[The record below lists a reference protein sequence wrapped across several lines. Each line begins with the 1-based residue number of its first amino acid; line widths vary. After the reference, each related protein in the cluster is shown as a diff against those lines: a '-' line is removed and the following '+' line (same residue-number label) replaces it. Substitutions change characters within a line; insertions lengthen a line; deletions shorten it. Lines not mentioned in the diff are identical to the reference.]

1 MPPPPPTRVDLRMG
15 PVWHLLLLLTPLLSA
30 QVSIVSEL
38 GTTAE
43 SEDPT
48 VSVVSSTGELG
59 TPYSPD
65 PSGSVTTPS
74 EAPKEDWTS
83 AEIFLYSGDYSVL
96 GIVECDRAYSLTG
109 QNGPLPRG
117 FYGPLRQSMDA
128 LANTANF
135 LNMIFQASDLRES
148 SVREDMEWYHAM
160 VRTLLEADPLIRQAL
175 LTFDADPAS
184 TTPQLVLRAS
194 RNPAHPRYQNILL
207 QDLSSQWES
216 LHRPAP
222 APDDTWFSSFKFP
235 ASSNQPTSTLSKRVL
250 LNDLSTLDTPKWGR
264 GDSYVTNRS
273 GVRWANGPFLE
284 CEDGRFL
291 PGWLLTL
298 STSFYGLKPDL
309 SPEFRGVIRVD
320 VNVQGFDVN
329 QCATGDAW
337 FANTHQCNRT
347 TMECEPITGQGF
359 RLGQYCCRC
368 KEGYYSPPMDEG
380 GALNDSGGEG
390 GGVCYPALPICLPC
404 WPGCKRCEDGTPCW
418 VEEDWFLRAGV
429 LAVQC
434 FFMLLVFISMLVAY
448 QFRRSRRI
456 RASGLLLLE
465 TILFGSLL
473 LYFPVFILY
482 FKPSTFRCILLRWVR
497 LLGFAIVYGTVTL
510 KIYRVLKVFLSRTAQ
525 RVPYMSSIH
534 LLRLLGVMVVTVS
547 WFLCAWTAGVLQNRD
562 RNVPLLIISTTS
574 DGQGFSLCDLD
585 RWDYMMAVAEL
596 MFLCWGSLLC
606 SAVKPVPSAF
616 HEPRYIGI
624 AIHNELLLSSMFHLL
639 RFVMPSLHPDW
650 MLLLFFTHT
659 HVTITVTLALLFIP
673 KFLYVS
679 RAGREEIAEEV
690 YEDEVELRRS
700 GSYLNSSFTSAV
712 WSDHSLDPDDIR
724 DELKKL
730 YGQLEVHKT
739 KKMTANNPHL
749 QKKRSSRR
757 GLGRSIIK
765 RITEIPESMSRQCS
779 RDGKEVNLGSRDV
792 THAESS
798 KRAPDTFS
806 INYKDQP
813 VKQSSPV
820 LRKSQSDYDY
830 VTDKDPSLHDSM
842 LRANLAKRCSQ
853 RSETDSLYMAPL
865 VCKSASAQNLTVDN
879 NLLLPGS
886 TKLHKSLS
894 LVSSKAHSLE
904 DTSRV
909 GRDTQSEQGQ
919 SQQDVAIKE
928 QTSSALVQSQSYD
941 KAEVCPWELAEE
953 RPANKNQPHVT
964 FAPSEEEPQSPE
976 SLSSPILKHICPWDH
991 LPVPTPVESPAG
1003 DSQGGEAEC
1012 ESPRPQSPI
1021 SASVPGSP
1029 KDMRVFSFRTS
1040 TQKWLSVKSF
1050 VGSVDASTKEKSK
1063 KETAGDTVKKQDS
1076 ISQKS
1081 QGSVAAI
1088 AVIAALK
1095 LKTPSISSAETK
1107 SQSVSN
1113 LEKKSNVSCIDK
1125 RTQQKRSMTTVDVK
1139 PALVKQAAI
1148 RLSSSD
1154 SSERSPRRIVVVQS
1168 TVYPWES
1175 EDMQKDSMYENVFIS
1190 SKNTAHSTAKT
1201 PSTHR
1206 KGSQIRPA
1214 LSVAQSD
1221 ICPWDVPA
1229 SSQQAPQRQQSTIA
1243 DICPWEVEEPEEDPK
1258 APAHVS
1264 VCPWE
1269 SEEVLKR
1276 QESIRGDVCPSEA
1289 SVSAITITSA
1299 SNQSEK
1305 KPEGLNKK
1313 PTDVCLWETDETPQ
1327 ISQGL
1332 KPQESVRVDVCPSDV
1347 GYSFPEK
1354 VKVAIIY
1361 ENVHPQENKGL
1372 HKARPKCQETI
1383 HANVCPWESEET
1395 PKSQDGVRENV
1406 CPWESTDTPSIGKQD
1421 VQTKST
1427 EQAKSAHEK
1436 RSVPIAKACPWEFPD
1451 QPKDLTVL
1459 CPWEKEESP
1468 MTPIAIKITKGSF
1481 PQETTVAKTDICP
1494 WDIGYQ
1500 EKTDGKDSPCT
1511 NICPWETQGRTQ
1523 ADPKKTD
1530 SVQVNICPWETEK
1543 PEQQERTPAIVSIE
1557 TGKTKRQDSTLA
1569 DVCPWETGATDE
1581 PNKTK
1586 RRDGTQTDV
1595 GPWKTEDPK
1604 NTEEKDGVKVDVCPW
1619 ETGETDKTNGQDS
1632 TKADISKETQKEKI
1646 RDSVRVNICPWETD
1660 VPEESEKMKKQ
1671 DGVQAD
1677 VCVWET
1683 GPAEE
1688 SEKTKSQ
1695 DSTKAD
1701 VCVWETGPAEE
1712 SEKTKSQDSTKA
1724 DICPWETG
1732 PAEESEK
1739 TKSQDSTKADICPWE
1754 TGPAEES
1761 ENTKSQDSTKADICP
1776 WETGPAEEP
1785 EKTKSQDS
1793 TKADICPW
1801 ETGPA
1806 EESEKTKSQDSTK
1819 ADICPW
1825 ETGPAE
1831 ESEKTKSLDS
1841 TKADICPWETG
1852 PAEESEKTKSQDST
1866 KADICPWETGPAEES
1881 EKTKSQDSTKADICP
1896 WETGPAEESEK
1907 TKSQDSTKADIC
1919 PWETGPAEESE
1930 KTKSQDSTK
1939 AVICSWETGPAEEPE
1954 KTKSQDSTKADICPW
1969 ETGPAEVSEKTKS
1982 LDSTKADICP
1992 WETGP
1997 AEESEKT
2004 KSQDSTKA
2012 DICPWGIGPAEEP
2025 EKTKSQDSTK
2035 ADICPWE
2042 TGPAEVSEK
2051 TKSLDSTKAD
2061 ICPWETGPAEESE
2074 KTKSQ
2079 DSTKAD
2085 ICPWETRDPI
2095 EPEKIKKQES
2105 VQEDVC
2111 PWETDEPEK
2120 SAEKEETRIASG
2132 IQDVTETQGA
2142 LSMEGDAAEPV
2153 AGSTHTAEAAKANMP
2168 LARRDAMCPW
2178 EMERTKPPSSPSS
2191 ITEHDNN
2198 SDVFTWEPENI
2209 LEEEEEED
2217 DAESAA
2223 EAFVFPSDF

>member
-1 MPPPPPTRVDLRMG
+1 MN
-15 PVWHLLLLLTPLLSA
+15 
-30 QVSIVSEL
+30 
-38 GTTAE
+38 
-43 SEDPT
+43 T
-48 VSVVSSTGELG
+48 V
-59 TPYSPD
+59 
-65 PSGSVTTPS
+65 
-74 EAPKEDWTS
+74 
-83 AEIFLYSGDYSVL
+83 FLYSGDYSVL

-117 FYGPLRQSMDA
+117 FYGSLRPSMDA

-148 SVREDMEWYHAM
+148 SVREDIEWYHAM
-160 VRTLLEADPLIRQAL
+160 VRALLEADPLIRQAL

-194 RNPAHPRYQNILL
+194 RNPAPPRYQNILL

-216 LHRPAP
+216 LHLPAP
-222 APDDTWFSSFKFP
+222 
-235 ASSNQPTSTLSKRVL
+235 PTSTLSKRVL

-320 VNVQGFDVN
+320 VNVQGLDVN
-329 QCATGDAW
+329 QCDTGDAW

-347 TMECEPITGQGF
+347 TMECQPITGQGF

-368 KEGYYSPPMDEG
+368 REGYYKG
-380 GALNDSGGEG
+380 GALNGSGGEG

-404 WPGCKRCEDGTPCW
+404 WPGCKHCEDGTPCW

-429 LAVQC
+429 LAVQG

-673 KFLYVS
+673 KFLHVS

-806 INYKDQP
+806 VNYKDQS
-813 VKQSSPV
+813 VKQPSPV

-842 LRANLAKRCSQ
+842 LRATLAKRCSQ

-879 NLLLPGS
+879 NLLLPGP

-894 LVSSKAHSLE
+894 LASSKTHSLE

-909 GRDTQSEQGQ
+909 GRDTQGEQGQ
-919 SQQDVAIKE
+919 SQQDVTIKD

-941 KAEVCPWELAEE
+941 KAEVCPWELAE

-964 FAPSEEEPQSPE
+964 FAPSEEEPESPE
-976 SLSSPILKHICPWDH
+976 GLSSPILKHICPWDH

-1012 ESPRPQSPI
+1012 ESPRPQAPI

-1029 KDMRVFSFRTS
+1029 KNMRVFSFRTS

-1050 VGSVDASTKEKSK
+1050 VGSVDASIKEKDK
-1063 KETAGDTVKKQDS
+1063 KETAGDTVKKLDS

-1081 QGSVAAI
+1081 QGSVATI
-1088 AVIAALK
+1088 AVIAKLK
-1095 LKTPSISSAETK
+1095 LKTPSISSAEVK

-1113 LEKKSNVSCIDK
+1113 LEKKYNVSSIDK

-1206 KGSQIRPA
+1206 RGCQIRPA

-1229 SSQQAPQRQQSTIA
+1229 SSQQAPQRQQSIIA
-1243 DICPWEVEEPEEDPK
+1243 DICPWEVEELEEDPK
-1258 APAHVS
+1258 APARVS

-1276 QESIRGDVCPSEA
+1276 QESILGEVCPSEA
-1289 SVSAITITSA
+1289 SVSAIPISSA

-1305 KPEGLNKK
+1305 KSEGLNKK
-1313 PTDVCLWETDETPQ
+1313 PTDVCPWETDETPQ

-1332 KPQESVRVDVCPSDV
+1332 KPQESVRVDVCPWDV
-1347 GYSFPEK
+1347 VDSFPEK

-1372 HKARPKCQETI
+1372 HKAPPKCQETI

-1395 PKSQDGVRENV
+1395 PKSQDGVQENV

-1427 EQAKSAHEK
+1427 EQPKSAPEK
-1436 RSVPIAKACPWEFPD
+1436 LSVPIAKACPWEFPD
-1451 QPKDLTVL
+1451 PPKDLTVL

-1468 MTPIAIKITKGSF
+1468 MPPIAIKITKGSF
-1481 PQETTVAKTDICP
+1481 SQETTVAKTNICP
-1494 WDIGYQ
+1494 WDIGDQ
-1500 EKTDGKDSPCT
+1500 EETEGKDSPCT
-1511 NICPWETQGRTQ
+1511 NVCPWETQGRTQ

-1543 PEQQERTPAIVSIE
+1543 PEQQESTPAIVSIE
-1557 TGKTKRQDSTLA
+1557 TGKTKRPDSALA

-1581 PNKTK
+1581 PDKTK
-1586 RRDGTQTDV
+1586 RRDGTQTDI
-1595 GPWKTEDPK
+1595 GPWETEDPK
-1604 NTEEKDGVKVDVCPW
+1604 KTEEKDGVKVDVCPW
-1619 ETGETDKTNGQDS
+1619 ETGETEKTNGQDS
-1632 TKADISKETQKEKI
+1632 AKADISKETQKEKR
-1646 RDSVRVNICPWETD
+1646 RDSVRVNICPWDTD
-1660 VPEESEKMKKQ
+1660 VPEEPETIKKQ
-1671 DGVQAD
+1671 DGVRAD
-1677 VCVWET
+1677 VCPWET

-1695 DSTKAD
+1695 DSIKAGI
-1701 VCVWETGPAEE
+1701 CPWETGPAEE
-1712 SEKTKSQDSTKA
+1712 SEKTQIQDSTKA

-1739 TKSQDSTKADICPWE
+1739 TKSQDSIKTDICPWETGPAEESENTKSQDSTKADICPWE

-1776 WETGPAEEP
+1776 WETGPAEESEKTKSQDSTKADILP
-1785 EKTKSQDS
+1785 WETGPAEESEKTKSQDSIKADICPWETGPAEESEKTQIQDSTKADICPWETGPAEESENTKSQDSTKADICPWETGPAEESENTKSQDSTKADICPWGTGPAEESEKTKSQDSTKADILPWETGPAEESEKTKSQDSIKADICPWETGLAEKSEKTKSQDS

-1819 ADICPW
+1819 ADI
-1825 ETGPAE
+1825 
-1831 ESEKTKSLDS
+1831 L
-1841 TKADICPWETG
+1841 PWETG

-1919 PWETGPAEESE
+1919 PWET
-1930 KTKSQDSTK
+1930 
-1939 AVICSWETGPAEEPE
+1939 V
-1954 KTKSQDSTKADICPW
+1954 
-1969 ETGPAEVSEKTKS
+1969 
-1982 LDSTKADICP
+1982 
-1992 WETGP
+1992 
-1997 AEESEKT
+1997 
-2004 KSQDSTKA
+2004 
-2012 DICPWGIGPAEEP
+2012 
-2025 EKTKSQDSTK
+2025 
-2035 ADICPWE
+2035 
-2042 TGPAEVSEK
+2042 
-2051 TKSLDSTKAD
+2051 
-2061 ICPWETGPAEESE
+2061 
-2074 KTKSQ
+2074 
-2079 DSTKAD
+2079 
-2085 ICPWETRDPI
+2085 DPI
-2095 EPEKIKKQES
+2095 EPEKIKKQS
-2105 VQEDVC
+2105 VREDVC
-2111 PWETDEPEK
+2111 SWETDEPEK
-2120 SAEKEETRIASG
+2120 SAEKEETMIASG
-2132 IQDVTETQGA
+2132 IQDITETQGA
-2142 LSMEGDAAEPV
+2142 LSMEEGDAAEPV
-2153 AGSTHTAEAAKANMP
+2153 AGSTQTAEAAKANMP

-2178 EMERTKPPSSPSS
+2178 EMEGTKSPSSPSS

-2223 EAFVFPSDF
+2223 EAFVFPSDL